1 VSPFRVALVVAVG
14 ASAAA
19 CSLSDAPAAPP
30 RLVSKPGARAT
41 VPWIGT
47 LAASKRPAVT
57 ARNGVTSI
65 GVAATRTKAGR
76 YRLRAVF
83 PFSGTWR
90 LRNRGGSLG
99 AVRVR
104 PAPPLASALPT
115 ARAFRLCG
123 GAGPP
128 YQQYAL
134 SFDPATNGLWTA
146 CRETRRL
153 MRIEPATGEQRAILR
168 VASTP
173 YAIAAGLGAVWSAER
188 STTIYRLDTRTG
200 RDTPAF
206 DGTGFSY
213 IWTAAG
219 SVWAHDDEARRLMRY
234 DPAGRRVVAQLAT
247 GDGASAL
254 VEDAG
259 RIWIVNHRDG
269 TLERIDA
276 ATNTLTRLAK
286 LPGDAPERMALASGS
301 LWVTGRGTDL
311 LRVDP
316 STGAVLATIE
326 IGAGGTD
333 VRAAG
338 GSIWVTAPTTEEDLR
353 GNPFLDRLLRIDPAT
368 NTIVE
373 TIRPTARVVVTGTA
387 VTGSTFWI
395 ADNERGR
402 LYRLDPR

>member
-1 VSPFRVALVVAVG
+1 VALVVAVG
-14 ASAAA
+14 ASAVA
-19 CSLSDAPAAPP
+19 CSLSAAQPTLDA
-30 RLVSKPGARAT
+30 KQPGARAT
-41 VPWIGT
+41 LPWTGT
-47 LAASKRPAVT
+47 LVAAKRPAVT

-65 GVAATRTKAGR
+65 AVTARRTKPKR

-83 PFSGTWR
+83 PFSGTWQ
-90 LRNRGGSLG
+90 LRNRGRSVGS
-99 AVRVR
+99 VRVQS
-104 PAPPLASALPT
+104 APTLASVLPT
-115 ARAFRLCG
+115 ARAFRICG

-134 SFDPATNGLWTA
+134 SFDPATNALWSA
-146 CRETRRL
+146 CRQTGRL
-153 MRIEPATGEQRAILR
+153 MRVDPATGETRAILR
-168 VASTP
+168 ENTSP
-173 YAIAAGLGAVWSAER
+173 SHIAAGVGAVWSAER
-188 STTIYRLDTRTG
+188 TSTIYRIDTRTA
-200 RDTPAF
+200 RATPAF
-206 DGTGFSY
+206 AGTGFSY

-219 SVWAHDDEARRLMRY
+219 SVWAHDDDARRLMRY
-234 DPAGRRVVAQLAT
+234 DPGSRRVVAELAT

-276 ATNTLTRLAK
+276 ATNVLTRLSR
-286 LPGDAPERMALASGS
+286 LPGDAPERMVLASGS

-316 STGAVLATIE
+316 ATGAVQATIE

-338 GSIWVTAPTTEEDLR
+338 GSIWVTAASVDADLR
-353 GNPFLDRLLRIDPAT
+353 GNPFLERLLRVDPAT
-368 NTIVE
+368 NAIVE
-373 TIRPTARVVVTGTA
+373 TIRPTGPVTVTGTA
-387 VTGSTFWI
+387 VGGSTLWI

-402 LYRLDPR
+402 LYRLDAR